1 VARLEGDEF
10 ALLLDDMR
18 DPRDFVVIADRLRRD
33 LDRSFW
39 VGGQEV
45 FLTASLGLAEGA
57 SALRAEDL
65 VRNAESAL
73 HLAKGRG
80 RGNLE
85 IFDPAMRAA
94 AAGRLRLEA
103 SLRRAVEEGEF
114 VLHFQPLVGVADG
127 RPYGCEALV
136 RWPRLAEHGVLPE
149 EFVALAESSGLIHGM
164 GRWVLGAA
172 LEAIAR
178 WGREPAAG
186 SLSEVHVNL
195 SRKQLAQP
203 GLVRE
208 VADALAASGVAP
220 ARLTFEVTETA
231 VMDDPDVAESRLL
244 ELRSLGVGLAIDDF
258 GKGYSSLGLLQR
270 FPFDTLKIDR
280 DFARELPESARSL
293 DLRVV
298 VEGIERPEQLAVL
311 RALGCHGAQ
320 GFLFSPALPE
330 RELLA
335 LLASDPRW

>member
-1 VARLEGDEF
+1 
-10 ALLLDDMR
+10 
-18 DPRDFVVIADRLRRD
+18 
-33 LDRSFW
+33 
-39 VGGQEV
+39 
-45 FLTASLGLAEGA
+45 
-57 SALRAEDL
+57 

-94 AAGRLRLEA
+94 AASRLRLEA
-103 SLRRAVEEGEF
+103 SLRRAVEEREF
-114 VLHFQPLVGVADG
+114 VLHYQPLVSVADG
-127 RPYGCEALV
+127 EPYGCEALV
-136 RWPRLAEHGVLPE
+136 RWPRLAEHGVEPE

-172 LEAIAR
+172 LESMAR
-178 WGREPAAG
+178 WSREPAAR
-186 SLSEVHVNL
+186 SLGEVHVNL

-231 VMDDPDVAESRLL
+231 VMDDPDVAESRLR

-280 DFARELPESARSL
+280 DFARELPESPRQVELVKAIVALARSL

-320 GFLFSPALPE
+320 GFLFAPALPE

-335 LLASDPRW
+335 LLAGDPRW